1 MTTCKEVAQAVGR
14 DAWGDEPLWRRV
26 SLRLHLWMC
35 PHCRRYATQIR
46 AIGAAA
52 RSLFRNHPEDPQV
65 LERLQ
70 RTILSHLDSQPGSD
84 DVER

>member
-1 MTTCKEVAQAVGR
+1 MATCKEVAQTLGR
-14 DAWGDEPLWRRV
+14 DAWRDEPLWRRLT
-26 SLRLHLWMC
+26 LRLHLWMC

-52 RSLFRNHPEDPQV
+52 RSLFREQPEDPEV

-70 RTILSHLDSQPGSD
+70 QTILRHPDSESDSD
-84 DVER
+84 DVEQ